1 MDCSKASQD
10 SNIPTKII
18 QDNIDI
24 FVPVLLTEFN
34 GSLKLSRLP
43 HSMKSANIT
52 PVVKKHNRTDKTNYK
67 PVSILPNLSSL

>member
-34 GSLKLSRLP
+34 GSLKLSTLP

-52 PVVKKHNRTDKTNYK
+52 PVVKKNNRTDKTNYK